1 VSDEATNRWRRFG
14 PPAIAAPIIAGFFQ
28 VMASTGA
35 DYHMRYQQRHLDIPG
50 YVLLLAG
57 PVALLGRRRAPVA
70 ALAVTMAVT
79 DSYVLLGYVLG
90 PIFLSAAIAIVS
102 VVLAGRRVAAWIVT
116 GSAYAVLNLLG
127 SLSPFGPF
135 RMRGWSLG
143 HALAALA
150 WLLLILTAAE
160 LIRIRSERAAEAR
173 RTRTEEGRRRASEE
187 RLRIARELHDVLA
200 HNISM
205 INVQAGVAL
214 HLMDEHPEQ
223 ARTALSAIKEASRE
237 ALTEVRSVL
246 GVLRQVD
253 ESAPR
258 SPAPGLARVPDLV
271 ARARAAGIMV
281 RTRTEGDPRPLPA
294 GVDLAAF
301 RIIQEALTNVT
312 RHAGPGVSATVRI
325 AYGADE
331 LLVEIADDGRG
342 VPGDLPDGGNGI
354 AGMRERVTALGGEL
368 RAGPRPGANGFQ
380 VRASLPAPTT
390 TAKQQ
395 E

>member
-1 VSDEATNRWRRFG
+1 ML
-14 PPAIAAPIIAGFFQ
+14 PIIVGFFQ

-50 YVLLLAG
+50 YALLVAG
-57 PVALLGRRRAPVA
+57 PLVLFARRRAPVA
-70 ALAVTMAVT
+70 ALAVALTAL
-79 DSYVLLGYVLG
+79 DCYVLLGYVLG
-90 PIFLSAAIAIVS
+90 PVFLSAAVAIVS
-102 VVLAGRRVAAWIVT
+102 TVIAGRRVAAWGVT
-116 GSAYAVLNLLG
+116 GAAYAVLNLVG
-127 SLSPFGPF
+127 FFTPFGAF
-135 RMRGWSLG
+135 RMRGWSVG
-143 HALAALA
+143 HALAALT

-160 LIRIRSERAAEAR
+160 LIRIRRERTAEAR
-173 RTRTEEGRRRASEE
+173 RSRAEEERRRASEE

-214 HLMDEHPEQ
+214 HLMDERPEQ
-223 ARTALSAIKEASRE
+223 ARTALTAIKEASRE
-237 ALTEVRSVL
+237 ALAEVRSVL
-246 GVLRQVD
+246 GVLRHVD

-258 SPAPGLARVPDLV
+258 SPTPGLARVADLV
-271 ARARAAGIMV
+271 SRARAAGIQV

-325 AYGADE
+325 AYGDGE

-342 VPGDLPDGGNGI
+342 VPGDLPGGGGNGL
-354 AGMRERVTALGGEL
+354 AGMRERVTALGGDL
-368 RAGPRPGANGFQ
+368 HAGPRLDAAGFH
-380 VRASLPAPTT
+380 VRASLPAPVA
-390 TAKQQ
+390 TAEQRR
-395 E
+395 